1 MVSGMKIGAARKPA
15 RKPEELSDTAV
26 EETLQAMEEL
36 DKGKSKTFDNIDELF
51 DDLACD

>member
-1 MVSGMKIGAARKPA
+1 MKIGAARKPA

-26 EETLQAMEEL
+26 EEALQAIEEL